1 MKNFLLMLIILISL
15 ALNTSFNTYKKS
27 YEYKLQDHFVFIKT
41 HIKLIKNK
49 ECKIDCYSLIDIKKE
64 TNKINKVLEE
74 NPLLVGS
81 GFVYSNNKNTK
92 IITAS
97 HLCEK
102 IESYLSY
109 RKDFNNNKVDLLQAI
124 VNNNSLD
131 PLAAIH
137 IASNYSLD
145 PIVTLYDFNGNTYE
159 YEEILKQD
167 KNKDLCSI
175 KSSNVFG
182 APVKFSNANCDYG
195 EEVINIS
202 ASDGLYFPGAVPQYQ
217 GIYSG
222 HVKNKNF
229 KVFNE
234 KAEISIY
241 TININQGS
249 SGSAVFSKK
258 TNKICG
264 IIAASM
270 EGAKVSLGSSNNSIK
285 EFIYGDAGSRTQV
298 QK

>member
-1 MKNFLLMLIILISL
+1 MKNFLLTLIILISL
-15 ALNTSFNTYKKS
+15 ALNTSFNIHEKS
-27 YEYKLQDHFVFIKT
+27 SIYKLQDHFVFIKT

-49 ECKIDCYSLIDIKKE
+49 ECSTDCYNLFDIENE
-64 TNKINKVLEE
+64 TKKINNALKA
-74 NPLLVGS
+74 NPLLIGS
-81 GFVYSNNKNTK
+81 GFVYDNNKNTK

-97 HLCEK
+97 HLCDK
-102 IESYLSY
+102 IDNYLSY
-109 RKDFNNNKVDLLQAI
+109 RKDFNDNKVDLLQAI
-124 VNNNSLD
+124 VDNNSLD
-131 PLAAIH
+131 PLAAIY

-145 PIVTLYDFNGNTYE
+145 PVVTLYDFNGNTYTFK
-159 YEEILKQD
+159 EILKQD

-175 KSSNVFG
+175 KSNSIFG
-182 APVKFSNANCDYG
+182 IPVKFGNANCNYG

-202 ASDGLYFPGAVPQYQ
+202 SADGLYFPGAVPQYK

-241 TININQGS
+241 TINISQGS

-258 TNKICG
+258 TNKVCG

-270 EGAKVSLGSSNNSIK
+270 EGAKVSLGSSNNDIK
-285 EFIYGDAGSRTQV
+285 QFISGDAGSRTQV

>member
-49 ECKIDCYSLIDIKKE
+49 ECKIGCYSLIDIKKE
-64 TNKINKVLEE
+64 TNKINKALEA

-81 GFVYSNNKNTK
+81 GFVYNNNKNTK

-97 HLCEK
+97 HLCDK

-182 APVKFSNANCDYG
+182 VPVKFSNANCDYG
-195 EEVINIS
+195 EEVTNIS

-222 HVKNKNF
+222 HVKSNKF

-270 EGAKVSLGSSNNSIK
+270 EGAKVSLGSSNNGIK